1 MASLVRFIT
10 AVAALATT
18 AQAASLQQVTE
29 FGPNT
34 SGTKMYLYVPDS
46 LSSAGNNTN
55 APVIVAIHYCTGTAE
70 AYFSATPYPTLA
82 EQYGFI
88 VIYPESPYEGTCWD
102 VSSQEALTHGGGADT
117 SSIAEMV
124 AHTISTYGADSSRVF
139 VTGSSSGAMMTNVL
153 AATYP
158 DVFKAA
164 TVYSGVPA
172 GCFYTGTIDG
182 WNSTCS
188 SGESIHTQKE
198 WADTALAMYPGYT
211 GPRPKMLIFHGT
223 ADTAL
228 LPQNFNETIKQWT
241 GVFGYSDIPEQTLE
255 QTPSAAYTKYVYGDN
270 VVGIYGTGIGHT
282 VPVMGDED
290 MAWFGISN
298 TTAASKRKFRVF

>member
-1 MASLVRFIT
+1 MQHNSAKYSDRRHDIDRDGFARTTYRRRRCSGDDRPSGVPPAGHRFC
-10 AVAALATT
+10 
-18 AQAASLQQVTE
+18 
-29 FGPNT
+29 PNT
-34 SGTKMYLYVPDS
+34 TGTKMYLYVPDS

-55 APVIVAIHYCTGTAE
+55 APVVVAIHFCTGTAE
-70 AYFSATPYPTLA
+70 AYFSATPYPALA
-82 EQYGFI
+82 EQYGFY
-88 VIYPESPYEGTCWD
+88 VIYPESPYNGTCWD

-124 AHTISTYGADSSRVF
+124 SHTISTYGADASRVF

-153 AATYP
+153 AAAYP

-172 GCFYTGTIDG
+172 GCFYTGTVDG

-211 GPRPKMLIFHGT
+211 GPRPKMLIFHGS
-223 ADTAL
+223 ADEAL
-228 LPQNFNETIKQWT
+228 LPQVSNYGPQHPSL
-241 GVFGYSDIPEQTLE
+241 GVFVSG
-255 QTPSAAYTKYVYGDN
+255 A
-270 VVGIYGTGIGHT
+270 
-282 VPVMGDED
+282 
-290 MAWFGISN
+290 
-298 TTAASKRKFRVF
+298 

>member
-1 MASLVRFIT
+1 MICRLPVLHNRAEQPDKSDTISIEMASLSRLI
-10 AVAALATT
+10 AGAAALAAT
-18 AQAASLQQVTE
+18 AQAAALQQITD

-34 SGTKMYLYVPDS
+34 SGTKMYLYAPDS

-55 APVIVAIHYCTGTAE
+55 APVVVAIHYCTGTAE
-70 AYFSATPYPTLA
+70 AYFSTTPYPALA
-82 EQYGFI
+82 EQYGFY
-88 VIYPESPYEGTCWD
+88 VIYPESPYNGTCWD

-124 AHTISTYGADSSRVF
+124 SHTISTYGADASRVF

-153 AATYP
+153 AAAYP

-172 GCFYTGTIDG
+172 GCFYTGTVDG

-228 LPQNFNETIKQWT
+228 LPQ
-241 GVFGYSDIPEQTLE
+241 V
-255 QTPSAAYTKYVYGDN
+255 
-270 VVGIYGTGIGHT
+270 
-282 VPVMGDED
+282 
-290 MAWFGISN
+290 
-298 TTAASKRKFRVF
+298 RKK

>member
-1 MASLVRFIT
+1 MVHRLVECSTTAPSTQTGDTRSIEMASVARLI
-10 AVAALATT
+10 AGAAALATT
-18 AQAASLQQVTE
+18 AQAASLQQVAD

-34 SGTKMYLYVPDS
+34 SGTKMYLYAPDS

-55 APVIVAIHYCTGTAE
+55 APVVVAIHFCTGTAE
-70 AYFSATPYPTLA
+70 AYFSATPYPALA
-82 EQYGFI
+82 EQYGFY
-88 VIYPESPYEGTCWD
+88 VIYPESPYNGTCWD

-124 AHTISTYGADSSRVF
+124 SHTVSTYGADASRVF

-153 AATYP
+153 AAAYP

-172 GCFYTGTIDG
+172 GCFYTGTVDG

-188 SGESIHTQKE
+188 SGENIHTQKE

-211 GPRPKMLIFHGT
+211 GTRPKMLIFHGS
-223 ADTAL
+223 ADEAL
-228 LPQNFNETIKQWT
+228 LPPVSSYGPRNSCL
-241 GVFGYSDIPEQTLE
+241 GVFVSGLEADQTFVE
-255 QTPSAAYTKYVYGDN
+255 FQ
-270 VVGIYGTGIGHT
+270 
-282 VPVMGDED
+282 
-290 MAWFGISN
+290 
-298 TTAASKRKFRVF
+298 